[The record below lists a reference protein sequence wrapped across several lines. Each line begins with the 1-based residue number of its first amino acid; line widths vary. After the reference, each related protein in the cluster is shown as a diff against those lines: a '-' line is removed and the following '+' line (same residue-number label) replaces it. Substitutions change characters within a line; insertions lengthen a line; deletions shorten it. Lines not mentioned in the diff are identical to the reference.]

1 MVWDGMGIKINKS
14 FYTRQKNP
22 GATKMLLAMLFELS
36 NVIVRVE
43 RERDSW
49 RNVGEIPEKI
59 AGLLQNWIILCPM
72 DKREEMRGHIAE
84 LRHLASRPERLQ

>member
-43 RERDSW
+43 REREI
-49 RNVGEIPEKI
+49 RGEMWGRFRRK
-59 AGLLQNWIILCPM
+59 LLGFCRI
-72 DKREEMRGHIAE
+72 G
-84 LRHLASRPERLQ
+84 